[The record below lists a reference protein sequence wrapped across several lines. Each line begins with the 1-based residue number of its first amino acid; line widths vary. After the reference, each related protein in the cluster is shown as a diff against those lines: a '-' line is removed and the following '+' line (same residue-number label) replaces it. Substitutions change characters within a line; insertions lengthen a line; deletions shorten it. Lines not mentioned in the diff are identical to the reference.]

1 MGDLAADK
9 IPTNIIM
16 KVFETKVLAE
26 AGDPKN
32 ALYVFDNG
40 EGGTSGES
48 DPQVSNGSQYVS
60 GTSDASGNTST
71 HIEDAAALF
80 GSRLV
85 GKKVTYNGVVTT
97 IIDVSEDG
105 KGLDVEAIT
114 GFGGFSGSGQSKSY
128 HIQSTGPFF
137 MFHKYYYRIEAT
149 DPVTG
154 FIIDWDDGE
163 DNSPEKANRQTIKLD
178 TPKYYA
184 ITSHTYTKH
193 GKFYPMIRTISPEGF
208 YSKWYVS
215 YDAVI
220 ADDLKSIETQTLA
233 AGQNNFSIVSA
244 DLSQVSA
251 SNVFARMPE
260 FAPANMPP
268 IGVLKVDRTS
278 VFSGIDN
285 SVISDYDAAS
295 MLPKAYCHISSS
307 RTVDFT
313 GGVEVIYRAAGG
325 AGIEDTVLKET
336 ITPHTTAGSADAE
349 FPSGSVWIKELL
361 SAKIVNMKETT
372 DDTNLLAA
380 NERIHIRIYNE
391 HGSGA
396 AGGTTDNVITTLSL
410 GNPIQYI
417 GRVGYSLFADGG
429 QSQTRASN
437 VSINRYWFENGK
449 LEGTLIQEIAL
460 MFHTDAFGLSVEDF
474 DQTIDSLDINYAF
487 NDVYGST
494 INSDTQRFY
503 DEERLIRLQVEDTSS
518 TTRQDDSS
526 YFVGG
531 EDVGNT
537 AEAITTSIVDIDI
550 ASGTGLQAGDVIS
563 FESGAEET
571 REILKVLKVNS
582 ATSIKVQREFQETSV
597 SDTTYPLASP
607 ASIYK
612 LSDNGRQGDSLTRSF
627 IEHWDRFSY
636 ADNLNRPSSLKTRG
650 LLLFGNSTT
659 RDVSAPMTET
669 WSDRLPHNSTNSG
682 SIANNQGDVTGF
694 GSGDDF
700 LVFGGTQSTDSS
712 VAAVDGIASPA
723 SDHTPGSHTTVPLS
737 GGSGSGAE
745 ATVVVDGGGDVTTV
759 TITAAGG
766 GYTDGDTLTISR
778 SDIGGS
784 IGDATCDVNGVA
796 EILNRAELT
805 GSPSGGQLNP
815 GNFLLCGK
823 SDRFNKVYFNIR
835 NTEKTVHCNLQAW
848 YTAAVSPSSSI
859 YRWKPLP
866 LIDGTS
872 TAAANSSLHHAGSI
886 MFDIPDDWVAIK
898 SSNLE
903 DSGDWPGPCSSSSGI
918 SGYAAQD
925 PQSTWTENMYGILFG
940 IAVGS
945 PGGAAKM
952 SGIKCYSVI
961 PYNNSHSQVIK
972 IVDPHHKSLND
983 MAFAQNISFSRQGKY
998 IEITDRLG
1006 RSELRRIGAAGG
1018 TVNFGGVELS
1028 GNYST
1033 NKGALL
1039 RYQREGVPVYLDV
1052 ERKNGDFIR
1061 IYGVITSMSE
1071 DYPTGKAIPKFGL
1084 SMKVEYVAEYD
1095 SNGLWISNGLMALG
1109 GEIIDEPKYLL

>member
-16 KVFETKVLAE
+16 KVFETKELAE
-26 AGDPKN
+26 AGDNKN

-40 EGGTSGES
+40 EGGTSQNS
-48 DPQVSNGSQYVS
+48 DPQVSNGSQYIF
-60 GTSDASGNTST
+60 GTSNGSGNTDIR
-71 HIEDAAALF
+71 IEDSAALF
-80 GSRLV
+80 GSRLK

-97 IIDVSEDG
+97 ILGVDADG
-105 KGLDVEAIT
+105 TGLDVEAIT
-114 GFGGFSGSGQSKSY
+114 GWSSWQTKNYYIHSS
-128 HIQSTGPFF
+128 GPFF
-137 MFHKYYYRIEAT
+137 LFQKYYYRIEAT
-149 DPVTG
+149 DPVSG

-163 DNSPEKANRQTIKLD
+163 DNSPEKANRQTIELD
-178 TPKYYA
+178 SPQYYA

-193 GKFYPMIRTISPEGF
+193 DKFYPMVRTISPEGF

-215 YDAVI
+215 YDAVV
-220 ADDLKSIETQTLA
+220 ADDLKSIETQTLVG
-233 AGQNNFSIVSA
+233 GQNEFSIVSA
-244 DLSQVSA
+244 DLQQGA
-251 SNVFARMPE
+251 NVFARMPE
-260 FAPANMPP
+260 FSPANMPP
-268 IGVLKVDRTS
+268 IGVLKADRTS

-285 SVISDYDAAS
+285 SVIPDYDVSS
-295 MLPKAYCHISSS
+295 MQPKAYCHISSS

-313 GGVEVIYRAAGG
+313 TGVEVIYRT
-325 AGIEDTVLKET
+325 ELDKVLKET
-336 ITPHTTAGSADAE
+336 ITPHTTAGDSDAE

-372 DDTNLLAA
+372 TDGALLAA
-380 NERIHIRIYNE
+380 DERIHIRIYND

-410 GNPIQYI
+410 GNPIQYK
-417 GRVGYSLFADGG
+417 GRVGFSLLADGG

-437 VSINRYWFENGK
+437 VSINKYWFESGK
-449 LEGTLIQEIAL
+449 LEGTLRQEIAL
-460 MFHTDAFGLSVEDF
+460 MHHSDAFGMSVDNF
-474 DQTIDSLDINYAF
+474 DQTIDSIALNYAF

-503 DEERLIRLQVEDTSS
+503 DEEKLIRLQVEDTSA
-518 TTRQDDSS
+518 TTRNDDAS
-526 YFVGG
+526 YYTGG
-531 EDVGNT
+531 VDVGVNT
-537 AEAITTSIVDIDI
+537 AEPVDASEIDIDI
-550 ASGTGLQAGDVIS
+550 GAGSGLQAGDVIS
-563 FESGAEET
+563 FESGAVEVRELLKIININSET
-571 REILKVLKVNS
+571 QIRVE
-582 ATSIKVQREFQETSV
+582 REFQGTTAET
-597 SDTTYPLASP
+597 ASSG
-607 ASIYK
+607 ADIYK
-612 LSDNGRQGDSLTRSF
+612 LTDNGRQGDSLTRSF

-636 ADNLNRPSSLKTRG
+636 ADNLNRPSSLKTRA

-659 RDVSAPMTET
+659 RAVSAPMTET

-682 SIANNQGDVTGF
+682 STANNQGDVTGF

-712 VAAVDGIASPA
+712 VAAVDTIVHGG
-723 SDHTPGSHTTVPLS
+723 DHTTNTYTEVALS
-737 GGSGSGAE
+737 GGTGSGAE
-745 ATVVVDGGGDVTTV
+745 ASVTVDGSGDVTV
-759 TITAAGG
+759 VSITAAGG
-766 GYTDGDTLTISR
+766 GYTDGDTLTI
-778 SDIGGS
+778 DNATIGGAAN
-784 IGDATCDVNGVA
+784 ATCDVNGVA

-805 GSPSGGQLNP
+805 GSAGGGQENP
-815 GNFLLCGK
+815 GNFLLCCK
-823 SDRFNKVYFNIR
+823 SDRFNRIYFNIR

-903 DSGDWPGPCSSSSGI
+903 DSGDWPGPCSSSSGLGT
-918 SGYAAQD
+918 GYESQD

-961 PYNNSHSQVIK
+961 PYNNSHSQAIK
-972 IVDPHHKSLND
+972 IVDPHHTSLNA
-983 MAFAQNISFSRQGKY
+983 MAFAQNISFSREGKY
-998 IEITDRLG
+998 SEITDTLG
-1006 RSELRRIGAAGG
+1006 RTELRRIGASGG
-1018 TVNFGGVELS
+1018 TVSFGGVELS

-1039 RYQREGVPVYLDV
+1039 RYQREGTPVYLDV

-1061 IYGVITSMSE
+1061 IYGVIVSMSE
-1071 DYPTGKAIPKFGL
+1071 DFPTGRALPKFGL
-1084 SMKVEYVAEYD
+1084 NMKVEYVAEYD

-1109 GEIIDEPKYLL
+1109 GEIIDEPKYIL